1 LRDHQVTAGGKIGG
15 QDPADADADGPVIRL
30 TGDARFAKVVIHRGR
45 PDPHASSWQ
54 QSQHAAISA
63 AVKGSGAS

>member
-1 LRDHQVTAGGKIGG
+1 
-15 QDPADADADGPVIRL
+15 VIRL

-45 PDPHASSWQ
+45 PDRHASWQ